1 MKETR
6 GKGPFAKRGKRYP
19 PDYEAPR
26 WSAPRIALDKEN
38 ILEFL
43 KFIRRKNDKGLD
55 KFFTNL
61 ATMRPEHR
69 LARNLNSLIQRS
81 AVSPVSDVLS
91 DGLSD
96 IEVNCLIKLEGWGI
110 NIELL
115 GVAHAL
121 LDINDRQRVVM
132 SILGDLFLESH
143 HKNTGF
149 VDAST
154 LDNLLEGN

>member
-1 MKETR
+1 
-6 GKGPFAKRGKRYP
+6 
-19 PDYEAPR
+19 
-26 WSAPRIALDKEN
+26 
-38 ILEFL
+38 
-43 KFIRRKNDKGLD
+43 
-55 KFFTNL
+55 
-61 ATMRPEHR
+61 MRPEHR